1 MRNKKR
7 IEWID
12 LARGIAI
19 VAVVIGHSLGKYFP
33 GYFGNFIFAFHM
45 PIFFV
50 LSGYLYKRKSK
61 IFLLKNSFLN
71 LLIPYL
77 TTILIELGLLLF
89 YRIFPNSIIAP
100 SKTSSVKEFL
110 ISSIYASG
118 GTVQVPYFNTTLMPI
133 GALWFL
139 VAMFFATQIFN
150 LVMTIPFKEEIEL
163 KRSII
168 FLSLAFIGTYSVKL
182 VFLPFSIQ
190 PALLA
195 QVFLYF
201 GYLIKQYNIMKYINS
216 WINIGILILW
226 LIDARYNLFAFEGA
240 SANHIVFAV
249 VIGCCSS
256 LSVMFFCQCLS
267 QIAHGSNFNRIL
279 IFWGKGSLLMLCFH
293 LVDLDFVQL
302 WPMVIS
308 IFVPFSYLLA
318 IVIGMIYRVVFAS
331 FWTYLIPRLPI
342 LKSLY
347 DNRDHPIKKIFQ

>member
-1 MRNKKR
+1 MRTKKR

-50 LSGYLYKRKSK
+50 LSGYLYKNKSK
-61 IFLLKNSFLN
+61 RLLLKNSFLN

-77 TTILIELGLLLF
+77 TTIVIELVLLF
-89 YRIFPNSIIAP
+89 FYKIFPNSIIAP

-118 GTVQVPYFNTTLMPI
+118 GAVKVPYFNITLIPI

-150 LVMTIPFKEEIEL
+150 LVMTIPLKKSVEL

-168 FLSLAFIGTYSVKL
+168 FLALSFIGTYSARFI
-182 VFLPFSIQ
+182 FLPFSIQ

-195 QVFLYF
+195 QIFLYF
-201 GYLIKQYNIMKYINS
+201 GYLIKQYNVMKHIK
-216 WINIGILILW
+216 LW
-226 LIDARYNLFAFEGA
+226 MSMVMLVMWLVDARYNLFAFEGA
-240 SANHIVFAV
+240 SANHIVFAI
-249 VIGCCSS
+249 VIGCLSS
-256 LSVMFFCQCLS
+256 LSVMIFCQKLGKTY
-267 QIAHGSNFNRIL
+267 HGSIINSVL
-279 IFWGKGSLLMLCFH
+279 IFWGRGSLLMLCFH
-293 LVDLDFVQL
+293 LVDLDFVQI
-302 WPMVIS
+302 WPVVIS
-308 IFVPFSYLLA
+308 ILVPISYLLA
-318 IVIGMIYRVVFAS
+318 IIVGMIYRVIFAS

-342 LKSLY
+342 LKNLY
-347 DNRDHPIKKIFQ
+347 DNRNQPIKKIFQ